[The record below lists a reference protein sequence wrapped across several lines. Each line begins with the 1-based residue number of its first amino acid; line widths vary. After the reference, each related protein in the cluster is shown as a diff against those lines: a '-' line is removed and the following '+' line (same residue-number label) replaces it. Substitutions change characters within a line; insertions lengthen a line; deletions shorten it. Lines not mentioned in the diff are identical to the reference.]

1 MAWTKGGTTTL
12 TGGSDTITVSD
23 MTATIFNF
31 VITHQNI
38 TDYGVGG
45 QLVFANDTASN
56 YAHNMCLNGGSNSTG
71 TNQAHIDFASDNTT
85 DSQFGIAYVVN
96 IDSKEKLVLGYITSM
111 GGSGAGN
118 DPDRREQAAKYTGSS
133 QFIRVDITNIN
144 PGMGD
149 FLADSNLT
157 VLGTD

>member
-45 QLVFANDTASN
+45 QLVFANDTAS
-56 YAHNMCLNGGSNSTG
+56 
-71 TNQAHIDFASDNTT
+71 I
-85 DSQFGIAYVVN
+85 
-96 IDSKEKLVLGYITSM
+96 K
-111 GGSGAGN
+111 
-118 DPDRREQAAKYTGSS
+118 
-133 QFIRVDITNIN
+133 
-144 PGMGD
+144 
-149 FLADSNLT
+149 
-157 VLGTD
+157 